1 MAFVYAFIFCQSSY
15 HHNIGIGALYHY
27 VALGKT
33 LSPHIYKISGDDCS
47 IEDIERFINDQFS
60 MFEDREEHDQMLH
73 VVEEPFVQQ
82 NDPFDSN
89 GGHEKEIY
97 DAELVRRKFSEAFD
111 AYKDED
117 NMLKILKILL

>member
-1 MAFVYAFIFCQSSY
+1 MASVYAFIFCQSSF

-33 LSPHIYKISGDDCS
+33 LSPHIYRISGDDCS

-60 MFEDREEHDQMLH
+60 MFENREEQMLH

-82 NDPFDSN
+82 NDLFDSN
-89 GGHEKEIY
+89 GGDEEEIY